1 MSLGLLTGW
10 PNRGRIA
17 GTVSSWARPS
27 TAYAPISPAHNGTS
41 SATRGRWLTADA
53 SAISRHR
60 WPRTRIQVASRIV
73 YPPRVGARHVAAEAR
88 VCVVMARMVRVAD
101 TTQTCRRS
109 WSGSPSGVSCRP
121 PLGRPLRPRK
131 WSCASWVR
139 RSRGRCGRRRAGRS
153 RGRTRGDHGL
163 ARRRRLL
170 PPEARRRGPSAAP
183 GSHGRRPPAG
193 DPPPVRSRR
202 TTRETSPSSTY
213 SAPGGLRQDP
223 DLAAQSPAEAG
234 TGGDDPSRCACGDA
248 GPAPCPA
255 RWAPAASDRSR

>member
-1 MSLGLLTGW
+1 MARSGTH
-10 PNRGRIA
+10 R

-73 YPPRVGARHVAAEAR
+73 YPPRVGARHVAAEAG

-131 WSCASWVR
+131 WSCASWVG

-170 PPEARRRGPSAAP
+170 TSRGTEAGTERCTRGSTGMVPGPPRPLTSADE
-183 GSHGRRPPAG
+183 G
-193 DPPPVRSRR
+193 DLIP
-202 TTRETSPSSTY
+202 PSSTY

-223 DLAAQSPAEAG
+223 DLAAESPAEAG
-234 TGGDDPSRCACGDA
+234 TCGDDPSRCACGDA

>member
-1 MSLGLLTGW
+1 MARSGTH
-10 PNRGRIA
+10 R

-131 WSCASWVR
+131 WSCASWVG

-170 PPEARRRGPSAAP
+170 TSRGTEAGTERCTGIP
-183 GSHGRRPPAG
+183 
-193 DPPPVRSRR
+193 
-202 TTRETSPSSTY
+202 RETSLGRRSATRPLSSDDGTSESHVPATSTY

-223 DLAAQSPAEAG
+223 GLAAESPAEVG
-234 TGGDDPSRCACGDA
+234 TCGDDPAAVCVRGRRSGAVPSA
-248 GPAPCPA
+248 V
-255 RWAPAASDRSR
+255 APAASDRSR